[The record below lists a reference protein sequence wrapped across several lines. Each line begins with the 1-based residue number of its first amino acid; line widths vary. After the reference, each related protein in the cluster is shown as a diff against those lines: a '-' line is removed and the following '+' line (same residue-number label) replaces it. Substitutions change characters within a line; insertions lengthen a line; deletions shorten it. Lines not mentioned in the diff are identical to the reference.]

1 MTVEEYWNEV
11 VSRFSKVDIQ
21 ITVHTG
27 PVARLKGDSCED
39 CPVDEEIHRYGEPK
53 EVAKQIDGL
62 MRYEVT
68 YQSCLVTNCCEVID
82 MHHKR
87 FYKKANVN
95 MEVDVPWEDYKTGE
109 WIVMSDG
116 ISDRDCHL
124 S

>member
-27 PVARLKGDSCED
+27 QVARLKGDSCED

-62 MRYEVT
+62 MKYEVT
-68 YQSCLVTNCCEVID
+68 YQSCLVTN
-82 MHHKR
+82 
-87 FYKKANVN
+87 
-95 MEVDVPWEDYKTGE
+95 
-109 WIVMSDG
+109 
-116 ISDRDCHL
+116 
-124 S
+124 